1 MKRVWIPLCFLL
13 GFVMLAYNLYFWG
26 GVASGPEVGA
36 MFRERASSY
45 SPLAWMYI
53 SAGQGCLE
61 LLGWQESAAQF
72 VSTRMGYLYEAMA
85 ASPGT
90 AFDKLF
96 KALPLMS
103 AVSYYGAPLFL
114 LLGAFAQM
122 RKPKQFSTFSKR

>member
-1 MKRVWIPLCFLL
+1 MKRIWIPLCLLL
-13 GFVMLAYNLYFWG
+13 GFAMLLYNLYFWG
-26 GVASGPEVGA
+26 GVASGPEVGP

-45 SPLAWMYI
+45 SFLAWMYI
-53 SAGQGCLE
+53 SAGQGCLD

-72 VSTRMGYLYEAMA
+72 VSARMGYLYESMA

-96 KALPLMS
+96 KNISMMTT
-103 AVSYYGAPLFL
+103 VSYYGAPLL
-114 LLGAFAQM
+114 LLMGAFAQT